1 MASLPIY
8 NRSGEQVGSYDI
20 DPTVL
25 APHIN
30 KQLLHDV
37 VVMYQ
42 ANQRLGT
49 AKTKSRGEVAGT
61 TKKMYRQKGT
71 GNARAGSRRSGVRR
85 GGGHIFAKRPRD
97 WSYRLPRKALQTA
110 TRMALASRIRDDE
123 LLVIDDLALS
133 APKTKEMAGILK
145 ALNCHNTSL
154 LVATAG
160 YDANV
165 YNSARNIHR
174 VSISPVAELNALTVL
189 SPRKVLV
196 TKAALDAIR
205 ERALAGR
212 GGAEKSGA
220 KKSGAEEKVEA

>member
-1 MASLPIY
+1 MASLPVY

-20 DPTVL
+20 DPAVL

-42 ANQRLGT
+42 SNTRLGT
-49 AKTKSRGEVAGT
+49 AKSKSRGEVAGT

-71 GNARAGSRRSGVRR
+71 GNARAGSRRSGIRR

-110 TRMALASRIRDDE
+110 TRMALAAKIRDNE
-123 LLVIDDLALS
+123 LVVIDDLSFA
-133 APKTKEMAGILK
+133 APKTKDMAGILK
-145 ALNCHNTSL
+145 ALNCHNTTL
-154 LVATAG
+154 LVATAA

-165 YNSARNIHR
+165 YKSTRNIDR
-174 VSISPVAELNALTVL
+174 VSVSPVADLNALAVL

-205 ERALAGR
+205 QK
-212 GGAEKSGA
+212 AESKRSA
-220 KKSGAEEKVEA
+220 SEKTE

>member
-8 NRSGEQVGSYDI
+8 NRSGQQVGSYEI
-20 DPTVL
+20 DPAVL

-42 ANQRLGT
+42 SNVRLGT
-49 AKTKSRGEVAGT
+49 AKSKSRGEVAGT

-71 GNARAGSRRSGVRR
+71 GNARAGSRRSGIRR

-110 TRMALASRIRDDE
+110 TRMALAAKIRDE
-123 LLVIDDLALS
+123 EVVVIDDLSFAG
-133 APKTKEMAGILK
+133 PKTKEMAGILK

-154 LVATAG
+154 LVATAA

-165 YNSARNIHR
+165 YKSARNIDR
-174 VSISPVAELNALTVL
+174 VSISPVGELNALTVL
-189 SPRKVLV
+189 TPRKVLV

-205 ERALAGR
+205 QRAEA
-212 GGAEKSGA
+212 A
-220 KKSGAEEKVEA
+220 KKRTNTEAAS